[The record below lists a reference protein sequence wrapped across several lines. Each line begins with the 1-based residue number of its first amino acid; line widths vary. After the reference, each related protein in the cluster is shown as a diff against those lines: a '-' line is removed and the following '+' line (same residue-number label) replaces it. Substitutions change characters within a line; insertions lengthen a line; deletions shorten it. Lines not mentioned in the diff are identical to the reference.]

1 MKFQLKSYQKYLIPL
16 FVMVLVSIFYFS
28 PQLEGKVLRQGD
40 IVQFKGMAQEQITY
54 REAENRE
61 ILWTNSMFG
70 GMPTYQIAM
79 KNPYDFLK
87 YIGDALSLFME
98 RPIGYFVLG
107 MFSFYIMLLLLGV
120 SPWLSLAGALLFGF
134 STNNLILLDAGHNNK
149 LVTIFLSPLVISG
162 VLLVLKQRYLLGAFV
177 FGVGFG
183 LNVNA
188 NHPQMTY
195 YLGIVL
201 AILVIA
207 HFIKLIREK
216 ADLIPFAKAMGV
228 LALMALIGMGSSV
241 TRLWTTYEYSKDT
254 MRGDPI
260 LEAQEEIT
268 ASSSNT
274 KGLDWE
280 YAMQWSNGGIDLLST
295 FIPKAAG
302 GGSGEWLDGN
312 SYLGRTIG
320 QRQSFQA
327 PTYWGPLPFTS
338 GPAYFGA
345 LALFLFVFGLFVVR
359 GTIKWWLALA
369 FLLTMLLSLGKNF
382 EFLNRLFFDYLPLY
396 NKFRTPNSILSITAI
411 LVPLLGIL
419 GLAEVISSKER
430 SKYLKPLYV
439 TTGILGGIALV
450 MWVMGTT
457 LFDFSAAGDAQF
469 EQLKAQIITQRE
481 EMFAASS
488 LRSLFFVLVPAAML
502 WLFITQKIRI
512 VPALLV
518 GVIGFA
524 GFIDLLQIDLDYFNK
539 KSFSSKRAAESDYI
553 PRAVDNQI
561 LTDSDPYFRVFDLTV
576 NTFNNA
582 IPSYF
587 HKTIGG
593 YHAAKLQRYQ
603 DLIDRHILTNNQAVL
618 NMLNTKYYILF
629 DDDRRPVVQR
639 NPEPMGNAWFVDE
652 LVMVEDANAEIEALT
667 DFDPAVTAFVNQ
679 EFSEYI
685 SSFIPEKNG
694 SIRLTSYVP
703 DRLEY
708 EYEAQS
714 EQFAVFSD
722 IWYGPDKGWKAYI
735 DGQPVDHIRVNYAL
749 RGMRIPAGNHSILF
763 EFKPGSYF
771 TGRYI
776 NLISSLLIFAL
787 GGYLIYLLYRKKL
800 RFETQAQV

>member
-1 MKFQLKSYQKYLIPL
+1 MKFQLKPYQKYLIPL
-16 FVMVLVSIFYFS
+16 LVMVIASIFYFS

-40 IVQFKGMAQEQITY
+40 IVQFKGMAQEQVKY

-79 KNPYDFLK
+79 KNPYDILK
-87 YIGDALSLFME
+87 YIGNALSMFME

-107 MFSFYIMLLLLGV
+107 MFSFYIMLILLGV
-120 SPWLSLAGALLFGF
+120 SPWLSLVGALLFGF

-162 VLLVLKQRYLLGAFV
+162 VLLVLRQRYLLGAFI

-195 YLGIVL
+195 YLGICL

-207 HFIKLIREK
+207 HFINLIRTK
-216 ADLIPFAKAMGV
+216 QGLLPFTKAMGV
-228 LALMALIGMGSSV
+228 LAIMALLGMGSSA

-260 LEAQEEIT
+260 LQSQDNVT

-302 GGSGEWLDGN
+302 GGSGEWLDGK
-312 SYLGRTIG
+312 SSLAKAIG

-345 LALFLFVFGLFVVR
+345 LALFLFVFGLFAVR
-359 GTIKWWLALA
+359 GTIKWWLAIAL
-369 FLLTMLLSLGKNF
+369 FLTMLLSLGKNF

-396 NKFRTPNSILSITAI
+396 NKFRTPNSILSVTAI
-411 LVPLLGIL
+411 FVPLLGIL
-419 GLAEVISSKER
+419 GLAEVLRAKER
-430 SKYLKPLYV
+430 SQYLKPLYIAS
-439 TTGILGGIALV
+439 GIMGGLALL
-450 MWVMGTT
+450 MWVAGTS
-457 LFDFSAAGDAQF
+457 LFDFSAPGDAQF
-469 EQLKAQIITQRE
+469 EQLRAQIVTQRE

-488 LRSLFFVLVPAAML
+488 LRSLFFVLIPAAML
-502 WLFITQKIRI
+502 WLFITQKIKI
-512 VPALLV
+512 VPALLIL
-518 GVIGFA
+518 VIGLA
-524 GFIDLLQIDLDYFNK
+524 GFIDLMQIDLDYFNK
-539 KSFSSKRAAESDYI
+539 KSFASKRAVEGDYI

-561 LTDSDPYFRVFDLTV
+561 LADNDPYFRVFDLTV

-603 DLIDRHILTNNQAVL
+603 DLIDRHIMNNNQAVL
-618 NMLNTKYYILF
+618 NMLNTKYYILNSEEG
-629 DDDRRPVVQR
+629 RPIVQR
-639 NPEPMGNAWFVDE
+639 NPQPMGNAWFVYQLE
-652 LVMVEDANAEIEALT
+652 LVEDANAEIEALI
-667 DFDPAVTAFVNQ
+667 DFDPASTAFVNQ
-679 EFSEYI
+679 EFSDYI

-694 SIRLTSYVP
+694 SIRLSSYVP

-708 EYEAQS
+708 EFESQS
-714 EQFAVFSD
+714 EQFVVFSD
-722 IWYGPDKGWKAYI
+722 IWYGPGKGWQAYI
-735 DGQPVDHIRVNYAL
+735 DGNPADHIRVNYAL
-749 RGMRIPAGNHSILF
+749 RGMRVPAGNHSILF
-763 EFKPGSYF
+763 EFKPVSYF
-771 TGRYI
+771 TGKYI

-787 GGYLIYLLYRKKL
+787 GGYVIYLLYRKKL
-800 RFETQAQV
+800 RFETEAQF